1 MDENLLEAV
10 LTVHLNMSCIL
21 CVLSSSSYVNIG
33 AFNQLVKETSIF
45 LGEKFPWVMLNFTL
59 HQFQH
64 AGQLMEENSSRGLGE
79 LSEEALE
86 ANNKDMRV
94 FMESY
99 SRKTSAYQQLE
110 DTLGRCL
117 KWSDCHIHKEIHRLR
132 PESEYSSCG
141 KISYIMMSCKKN
153 LSTISNEYGSLV

>member
-1 MDENLLEAV
+1 
-10 LTVHLNMSCIL
+10 
-21 CVLSSSSYVNIG
+21 
-33 AFNQLVKETSIF
+33 
-45 LGEKFPWVMLNFTL
+45 MLNFTL

-64 AGQLMEENSSRGLGE
+64 AGQLMEENGSRGLGE

-117 KWSDCHIHKEIHRLR
+117 ERSDPQIHKEIQRLR
-132 PESEYSSCG
+132 PESECSSCG
-141 KISYIMMSCKKN
+141 KIGHTKRSCKKN
-153 LSTISNEYGSLV
+153 LTTVSTQQ